1 MDAWGG
7 WHDAGDYG
15 KYVVPGAKAVV
26 DLFAGFRVLPGGVRA
41 EAPLPESDGRMPD
54 VLHECRY
61 ELEWMR
67 MQEESGGVFHK
78 LTTLRFPAGDVMP
91 EDDTA
96 PLYLSPISATATGCF
111 AGVMAMSWRIY
122 SLYDEAFA
130 ASCLQA
136 QNVLGH
142 GWRRIPACRDSAIR
156 QISLQVNTVTARMR
170 MNGTGPAELYRAT
183 GEARY
188 HEAFQALAR
197 QDSFGKYELGWADM
211 GGYGTFAYLMSER
224 EEEPALARE
233 LLAGLL
239 QRADELT
246 AVSDRDGYGI
256 SLAPDQYIWGAI
268 WWY

>member
-1 MDAWGG
+1 MPFVIADEVYEDAHRALLKAFYYFRAGRNWMVHAGPWQHGACHLTPAIVHGDESRQVDAWGG

-26 DLFAGFRVLPGGVRA
+26 DLLCWLSSFTRRRSRRRRHCRKATVACRMCFMNAGMSWNGSL
-41 EAPLPESDGRMPD
+41 
-54 VLHECRY
+54 
-61 ELEWMR
+61 R

-136 QNVLGH
+136 TERAWAWLEANPGMP
-142 GWRRIPACRDSAIR
+142 GFRNPPDI
-156 QISLQVNTVTARMR
+156 
-170 MNGTGPAELYRAT
+170 AT
-183 GEARY
+183 GEY
-188 HEAFQALAR
+188 GDG
-197 QDSFGKYELGWADM
+197 QD
-211 GGYGTFAYLMSER
+211 
-224 EEEPALARE
+224 
-233 LLAGLL
+233 
-239 QRADELT
+239 ADERYWAVQSYT
-246 AVSDRDGYGI
+246 AQRVRRGTMR
-256 SLAPDQYIWGAI
+256 LFKH
-268 WWY
+268 

>member
-1 MDAWGG
+1 MDA
-7 WHDAGDYG
+7 
-15 KYVVPGAKAVV
+15 
-26 DLFAGFRVLPGGVRA
+26 
-41 EAPLPESDGRMPD
+41 RM
-54 VLHECRY
+54 
-61 ELEWMR
+61 
-67 MQEESGGVFHK
+67 EESGGVFHK

-136 QNVLGH
+136 RTCLAWLEANPGMP
-142 GWRRIPACRDSAIR
+142 GFRNPPDIA
-156 QISLQVNTVTARMR
+156 
-170 MNGTGPAELYRAT
+170 TGEYGDGQDADERYWAAELYRAT

-224 EEEPALARE
+224 KRSPRWHGNCWRVCFSVRMSLPLSVIGTVMGSRRRINIFGRQYGGIESCDAPAGGGKTVWL
-233 LLAGLL
+233 
-239 QRADELT
+239 
-246 AVSDRDGYGI
+246 
-256 SLAPDQYIWGAI
+256 
-268 WWY
+268 